1 MTRSICLCFQ
11 VHQPYRLRTYRF
23 FNIGHD
29 HQYYDDYQNR
39 HIIRRIAEK
48 SYIPANKLMLD
59 LIHEYGAAFRVSYA
73 ISGPAL
79 EQLQQYAPEVIEGF
93 KKLAA
98 TGSVE
103 FIGESYSHSLS
114 SLASKEEFT
123 AQIIKHRE
131 RIEELFGQTTT
142 SFLNTEMIYS
152 DQIGQD
158 VSELGFNTM
167 LTEGAKHILGW
178 KSPNFSYVNAI
189 NPKMKLLLRNFRL
202 SDDIIFK
209 FSNKTWAEWP
219 LTAEKYAGWLKEVN
233 PKEEVVNLFMNYETL
248 GEQQSNESGIFDF
261 FRHLPAAV
269 FSKTNF
275 KFATP
280 RDLYDKLQPIAAISV
295 QYPISWADEEKDLTA
310 WLGNE
315 LQDEAFQ
322 SVYSIASKVRNL
334 NRRDITRDWERL
346 QTSDHFYYMCTK
358 WFSDG
363 EVHKYFNPYASPYDA
378 FINYMNVLSDLM
390 IRIDEDIPEV
400 AEVAEPAKKLV
411 KKTEPAV
418 KPAVKKAVKKTVKK
432 ETGKTAAKT
441 KKVNK
446 PVEKI
451 RFAEIAS
458 LSDLKIKGI
467 IKSMEIED
475 LFVALKGAG
484 EEVRSKFEK
493 NLGKRGVKQFEELG
507 TTLKGIKST
516 DVTRQRKLIEEKLN
530 TTKK

>member
-59 LIHEYGAAFRVSYA
+59 LIHEYGAAFKVSYA

-93 KKLAA
+93 RKLAA

-123 AQIIKHRE
+123 TQILKHRE
-131 RIEELFGQTTT
+131 RIEDLFGQTTT

-189 NPKMKLLLRNFRL
+189 NPKLKLLLRNFRL

-233 PKEEVVNLFMNYETL
+233 SKEEVVNLFMNYETL
-248 GEQQSNESGIFDF
+248 GEHQSGESGIFDF
-261 FRHLPAAV
+261 FKHLPQR
-269 FSKTNF
+269 FSQRQTSS
-275 KFATP
+275 
-280 RDLYDKLQPIAAISV
+280 LQPRVTCTTNCSRLL
-295 QYPISWADEEKDLTA
+295 QYQCS
-310 WLGNE
+310 
-315 LQDEAFQ
+315 
-322 SVYSIASKVRNL
+322 
-334 NRRDITRDWERL
+334 TRSHGQMKR
-346 QTSDHFYYMCTK
+346 
-358 WFSDG
+358 
-363 EVHKYFNPYASPYDA
+363 
-378 FINYMNVLSDLM
+378 
-390 IRIDEDIPEV
+390 
-400 AEVAEPAKKLV
+400 
-411 KKTEPAV
+411 KT
-418 KPAVKKAVKKTVKK
+418 
-432 ETGKTAAKT
+432 
-441 KKVNK
+441 
-446 PVEKI
+446 
-451 RFAEIAS
+451 
-458 LSDLKIKGI
+458 
-467 IKSMEIED
+467 
-475 LFVALKGAG
+475 
-484 EEVRSKFEK
+484 
-493 NLGKRGVKQFEELG
+493 
-507 TTLKGIKST
+507 
-516 DVTRQRKLIEEKLN
+516 
-530 TTKK
+530 